1 MSQKIRQ
8 YERQHRRGL
17 IVYLLYIS
25 RPKALEFSSII
36 YLLDARNYPLTRR
49 RLAEDLD
56 FLRDAGLLRITC
68 PSAADIHS
76 TDALQEKQLHQFAE
90 SDGDLD
96 NDFCARLTNKG
107 LNFQED
113 NLNESGVMRV
123 N

>member
-8 YERQHRRGL
+8 YEMQRRRGL
-17 IVYLLYIS
+17 IIYLLYIS

-68 PSAADIHS
+68 PSADIHS

-96 NDFCARLTNKG
+96 NEFCARLINKG
-107 LNFQED
+107 LNFQEGYLD
-113 NLNESGVMRV
+113 ESGIMRV
-123 N
+123 S